1 LVLDGNRSK
10 ALMKNGQSWRD
21 FEEKREMPQQKLI
34 DARIYA
40 SREEDHQN
48 TKKKNKKIIKSMNF
62 EMMTYLI
69 IDRIEM
75 TEGHLTDMWW

>member
-48 TKKKNKKIIKSMNF
+48 TKKKKKKIIKSMNF

-69 IDRIEM
+69 IDHTEM